1 MDPWCSRDG
10 WRMREESQGSTGNF
24 WKFLHLGGADAFTG
38 VKIINQIVYF
48 KYVIPIQCMS
58 ITAQ

>member
-1 MDPWCSRDG
+1 
-10 WRMREESQGSTGNF
+10 MREESQGSTGNF

-38 VKIINQIVYF
+38 VKIINQIVHF